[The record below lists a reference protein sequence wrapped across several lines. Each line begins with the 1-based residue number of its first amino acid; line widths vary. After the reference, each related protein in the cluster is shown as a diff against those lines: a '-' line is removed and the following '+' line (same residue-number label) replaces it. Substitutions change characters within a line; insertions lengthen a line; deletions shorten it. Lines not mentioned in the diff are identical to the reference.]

1 MNKLLMLCGL
11 VLIVSGIPCDAQPA
25 APTAGTIYYVD
36 PSGDDDHPGSLAYP
50 WRTIQKAADT
60 LSAGDTVYI
69 RAGVYQEQVIPQ
81 NSGSAGQPI
90 TYTAYPGETAMLD
103 GSGITLANDVVGLF
117 YIWGKG
123 HIVVSGLRVINAG
136 PYNDNAAIMI
146 RDSGYITVTHNS
158 TYNSVSSGIG
168 VWGGDHI
175 TIDGNVVEHACT
187 DIWQECL
194 TLAGTDGFEIKNNE
208 VFDCQEEG
216 ICVKDGAANGTVY
229 RNHVHHV
236 EAMGIYVDAWDK
248 YTHDIAVFQNVVHD
262 VSGQNGFALASES
275 GGPLENIAVFN
286 NIAYHNRYLGLS
298 VSINGDVLQHP
309 MTNVQIINNT
319 FYDNGWTEWG
329 GGILIDNPLA
339 RNVVVRNNITSRNF
353 YFQIALGP
361 GVLEQ
366 NVTIDHNLID
376 GFRGTEGEI
385 YGDDAVEGDPLFANP
400 AGANFHLRENSPAI
414 DTGSVVDAPADD
426 FDGRPRP
433 RDGDDDGVAAHDIG
447 AYETPFYP
455 ERVYLPAMLRGY
467 LSIAR

>member
-11 VLIVSGIPCDAQPA
+11 VLIISGIPCDAQPA
-25 APTAGTIYYVD
+25 APTTETVYYVA
-36 PSGDDDHPGSLAYP
+36 PTGNDDHIGSIAYP
-50 WRTIQKAADT
+50 WHTIQKAADT

-69 RAGVYQEQVIPQ
+69 RAGVYGEQVIPQ

-90 TYTAYPGETAMLD
+90 TYAAYPGETATLD
-103 GSGITLANDVVGLF
+103 GNGITLTDDVVGLF
-117 YIWGKG
+117 YILDKS
-123 HIVVSGLRVINAG
+123 HIVVSALRVINAG
-136 PYNDNAAIMI
+136 PHNDNAAIMV
-146 RDSGYITVTHNS
+146 RDSSYITVMHNS

-175 TIDGNVVEHACT
+175 TIDSNVVEHACT

-229 RNHVHHV
+229 QNHVHHV

-275 GGPLENIAVFN
+275 GGLLENIAIYN

-298 VSINGDVLQHP
+298 VSINGDALQHP

-339 RNVVVRNNITSRNF
+339 HNVVIRNNITSQNF
-353 YFQIALGP
+353 YFQIAFGP
-361 GVLEQ
+361 GVLAQ

-385 YGDDAVEGDPLFANP
+385 YGDDAVVDDPLFVNP
-400 AGANFHLRENSPAI
+400 ARANFHLREGSHAI
-414 DTGSVVDAPADD
+414 DAGSAIDAPVDD
-426 FDGRPRP
+426 FDGRTRP
-433 RDGDDDGVAAHDIG
+433 LDGDGDSVAGYDIG
-447 AYETPFYP
+447 AYETPFYS
-455 ERVYLPAMLRGY
+455 EHVYLPAILRGY
-467 LSIAR
+467 